1 MPDSDP
7 AIMLCLLRSKL
18 LKFIDQDDDME
29 SSVMAE
35 VVRSGHSLL
44 YP

>member
-1 MPDSDP
+1 MLEFGP

-35 VVRSGHSLL
+35 VVRSGHCLL
-44 YP
+44 